1 MEYKEL
7 TDTLNTEKSSN
18 SNGLVMKWLIAIY
31 KLEIGLGLQD
41 GPNTI
46 RIIHILLN
54 KCQEKQSL
62 RLWN

>member
-1 MEYKEL
+1 
-7 TDTLNTEKSSN
+7 
-18 SNGLVMKWLIAIY
+18 MKRLIAIY

-62 RLWN
+62 RL